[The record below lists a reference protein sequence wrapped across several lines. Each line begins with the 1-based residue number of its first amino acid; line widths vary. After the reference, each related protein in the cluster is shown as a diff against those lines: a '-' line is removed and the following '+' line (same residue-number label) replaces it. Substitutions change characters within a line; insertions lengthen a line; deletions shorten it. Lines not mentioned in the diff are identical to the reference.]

1 MRYRVNMTD
10 RRLTVSTLRMKI
22 GRDNSS
28 RSISITPQRIT
39 AIIMNVRLSGLTSQL
54 NELYLLLPWLQLES
68 IITTGNYTTAVIGC
82 TIGIVYT
89 AVTEY
94 TVYLVTAVIVTKSKL
109 TGTMYI
115 HGGLTVICRDSMS

>member
-82 TIGIVYT
+82 TIGIVCT

-94 TVYLVTAVIVTKSKL
+94 TVYLVTAVIVTKNKL
-109 TGTMYI
+109 TSTMYI
-115 HGGLTVICRDSMS
+115 HFSTLH